1 MDELHRFEQ
10 SLRSNQSVFDVD
22 LSSDVLGGLSAYY
35 SLLMRW
41 NPRLHLVAPCSPEE
55 FAMRH
60 VLESLILLQYMDQ
73 GARVVD
79 VGSGAG
85 LPIIPCLIVRPDLSA
100 ILIESSTKKSVF
112 LKEALRKLDK
122 TNNATVVC
130 ARFEDT
136 EAPEADFLSC
146 RALDQFSNKVSAL
159 LKWVRPG
166 TSLLFFGGDSI
177 SEELRKEQIHF
188 EHVHIPHSERRSLF
202 VSHKP
207 QFIKPASR
215 E

>member
-1 MDELHRFEQ
+1 MSDIFGVTLKERMNDFGVNLTPE
-10 SLRSNQSVFDVD
+10 SISY
-22 LSSDVLGGLSAYY
+22 LSRYY
-35 SLLMRW
+35 QLVQQW
-41 NPRLHLVAPCSPEE
+41 TPRLHLVAPCSPEE

-130 ARFEDT
+130 ARFEET

-159 LKWVRPG
+159 LKWVRTG

-188 EHVHIPHSERRSLF
+188 EHVHIPYSERRSLF

-207 QFIKPASR
+207 QF
-215 E
+215 

>member
-1 MDELHRFEQ
+1 MSDYGVELSRA
-10 SLRSNQSVFDVD
+10 SIATLTR
-22 LSSDVLGGLSAYY
+22 YY
-35 SLLMRW
+35 QLVSQW
-41 NPRLHLVAPCSPEE
+41 NTRLHLVGPCPAEE
-55 FAMRH
+55 FATRH
-60 VLESLILLQYMDQ
+60 VLESLILLQYLAH

-207 QFIKPASR
+207 RFIKPASR

>member
-1 MDELHRFEQ
+1 MSDIFGVTLKERMNDFGVNLAPE
-10 SLRSNQSVFDVD
+10 SISN
-22 LSSDVLGGLSAYY
+22 LSCYY
-35 SLLMRW
+35 QLVQQW

-55 FAMRH
+55 FAVRH

-122 TNNATVVC
+122 TNNSTVVC

-188 EHVHIPHSERRSLF
+188 EHVHIPYSERRSLF

-207 QFIKPASR
+207 QFIKPDSR